1 VHFSIGLYHDYV
13 DFDVMPMQACLLLL
27 GRPWQYD
34 NNVVHHGRQNR
45 YTFMHERKTIALL
58 PLTPAE
64 IVQYE
69 KKLAEK
75 KKHGHDK
82 DSSKSAIIQSST
94 INMKGVLFA
103 LKSILADHDE
113 PRYALTCTSPICSI
127 DPTPSAM
134 PLVGTNL
141 LQENDD
147 EFPAGRPLGPPPL
160 QRIGRQDERLLP
172 EPPLLPS
179 IGGDDLLQSRTT
191 SIQER
196 EDDENITPSC
206 THQGEEV

>member
-1 VHFSIGLYHDYV
+1 VHFSIGSYDDYA
-13 DFDVMPMQACLLLL
+13 DFDVVPMQACSLLL

-34 NNVVHHGRQNR
+34 NDVVHHGRQNR
-45 YTFMHERKTIALL
+45 YTFMHKGKTIALL
-58 PLTPAE
+58 PLTPTE

-69 KKLAEK
+69 KDPAEK

-82 DSSKSAIIQSST
+82 DSSKSAIEQSST
-94 INMKGVLFA
+94 NMKGGVLFA
-103 LKSILADHDE
+103 LKFVLADHDE

-141 LQENDD
+141 LQENED
-147 EFPAGRPLGPPPL
+147 EFPVGRPLGPPPL
-160 QRIGRQDERLLP
+160 QRIGHQDEHLLP

-179 IGGDDLLQSRTT
+179 IGGDDLL
-191 SIQER
+191 
-196 EDDENITPSC
+196 
-206 THQGEEV
+206 

>member
-1 VHFSIGLYHDYV
+1 
-13 DFDVMPMQACLLLL
+13 
-27 GRPWQYD
+27 
-34 NNVVHHGRQNR
+34 
-45 YTFMHERKTIALL
+45 MHKGKTIALL

-64 IVQYE
+64 IMQYE
-69 KKLAEK
+69 KELTEK

-82 DSSKSAIIQSST
+82 DSRKSAIEQSST
-94 INMKGVLFA
+94 INMKGGVLFA
-103 LKSILADHDE
+103 FKSVLADHDE

-141 LQENDD
+141 LQKNED
-147 EFPAGRPLGPPPL
+147 EFLAGRPLGPPPL

-196 EDDENITPSC
+196 EDDENNTPSC
-206 THQGEEV
+206 THQGEEEVQHGRPIHLPHGGGLVQLKFKPISDYRSSPR